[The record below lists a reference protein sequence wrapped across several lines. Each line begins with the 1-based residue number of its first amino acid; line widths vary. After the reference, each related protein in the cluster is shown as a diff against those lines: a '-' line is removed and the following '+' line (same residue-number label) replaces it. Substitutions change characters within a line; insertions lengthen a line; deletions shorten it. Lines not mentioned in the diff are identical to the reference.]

1 MPKPHPMVLGNL
13 LERYE
18 SLEAQVRD
26 AGQASPELVRELQDT
41 AYTLCVSTGTRDV
54 EAAREAARRLLAE
67 SFAATAAAAAAQP
80 PTVAA

>member
-1 MPKPHPMVLGNL
+1 MLKPHPMVLGNL

-41 AYTLCVSTGTRDV
+41 AYTLCVSTGTRDA
-54 EAAREAARRLLAE
+54 EAAREAAHRLLSE
-67 SFAATAAAAAAQP
+67 SFAATAAAPGRP